1 MYSVLQL
8 SQLIRNVW
16 ICGRIDSSSIIAHPI
31 YTTGTIAKIRC
42 QEVDI
47 SIIDRYNSFDNR
59 YGFIVSNGNT
69 DKDRGPML
77 HWLHLLPLYQMR
89 GSAARGD
96 ARDGGAI
103 WPLLNDPLL
112 ERIIQKGS
120 NRPTVP
126 SRCSTDTSEM
136 IKYGILIILIYQSIQ
151 RSFCIYAPSQ
161 WETILQCNVASHWMA
176 HTQNDPCVSH
186 VQQP

>member
-59 YGFIVSNGNT
+59 YGFFVSNGNT
-69 DKDRGPML
+69 SYFYNGTCIWPPLIVCWLAGTLLNILMSRKSRRFISEMGFIMPLRQHLNTEMARGPISISAQMSYCKIL
-77 HWLHLLPLYQMR
+77 WSLKAMRFVFKIVRSLWNLTGSSVALLSMCLRNFKVMQ
-89 GSAARGD
+89 
-96 ARDGGAI
+96 
-103 WPLLNDPLL
+103 
-112 ERIIQKGS
+112 
-120 NRPTVP
+120 
-126 SRCSTDTSEM
+126 
-136 IKYGILIILIYQSIQ
+136 
-151 RSFCIYAPSQ
+151 
-161 WETILQCNVASHWMA
+161 
-176 HTQNDPCVSH
+176 
-186 VQQP
+186 